1 MAIGPSAKVH
11 KLVEIQD
18 SNEEDKKEG
27 VGAIRRILEA
37 MTKVGQTT

>member
-1 MAIGPSAKVH
+1 MAIGLGAKVH
-11 KLVEIQD
+11 ELVETQD

-27 VGAIRRILEA
+27 VDAIRRILEA